1 MEPGLDFAQD
11 QVKPG
16 QRARDYFISS
26 LPSCIGRF
34 IYIRYY
40 PLKAQNNITNNLR
53 TLGPNESKVV
63 LSFREQGRGVVS
75 AGAECQYRDQG
86 KAGDGKGPASRQG
99 PAEPGH
105 LHPPTIEARMETSSG
120 ARMARA

>member
-1 MEPGLDFAQD
+1 MILRQD

-16 QRARDYFISS
+16 QRARDYFILS

-40 PLKAQNNITNNLR
+40 PLKAQNDITNNLR
-53 TLGPNESKVV
+53 TLGPNEAKVA

-75 AGAECQYRDQG
+75 ASEIISLLKNEGNRPEGHPQFAAQG
-86 KAGDGKGPASRQG
+86 MDYPA
-99 PAEPGH
+99 
-105 LHPPTIEARMETSSG
+105 
-120 ARMARA
+120 